1 MGTQNDP
8 PVVPAL
14 WIRHDSDILQLWWDR
29 LCTEMGPVP
38 ASRYAGGLFD
48 QDRRRPI
55 AQWYNPALNAALLVA
70 IETGP
75 EWPVQRFA
83 VFYAP
88 PGRGFTKVHMNN
100 HEWFTRTPKKS
111 PTEEEA
117 FAAAVRSAEEFLQ
130 VEMDFI

>member
-14 WIRHDSDILQLWWDR
+14 WIRHDSDILPLWWDR

>member
-1 MGTQNDP
+1 M
-8 PVVPAL
+8 
-14 WIRHDSDILQLWWDR
+14 RHDSEILPLWWDR
-29 LCTEMGPVP
+29 LRAQMGASP
-38 ASRYAGGLFD
+38 ASRYASGLFD

-55 AQWYNPALNAALLVA
+55 AQWYNPALQSALLVA
-70 IETGP
+70 LETGP

-88 PGRGFTKVHMNN
+88 PGGGFTKVHMET
-100 HEWFTRTPKKS
+100 HEWFTRSPQKS

-117 FAAAVRSAEEFLQ
+117 FAAAVASAEAFLH